1 MPEGDTLFRTARTLQ
16 RGLAGRH
23 LTRFD
28 SAYPKLNRVN
38 DDSPLIGRTIEKVE
52 SKGKWLLIYF
62 SGDLILLT
70 HMRMSGSWHIYRP
83 LEKWQRPAAQMRIV
97 IETEKLHAVGFLV
110 PVAEFHTTKSLERRD
125 GFRML
130 GPRLLDSDLDEL
142 DAVGRLLSRPDLE
155 VGVALMTQSLLSG
168 IGNVYK
174 SEVCFAC
181 RVNPFRLVA
190 SLAESEAASLVATA
204 RRFMRAN
211 VSDTSGDQIITYTGM
226 RRTTGRSDPAERLWV
241 YRRRLEPCR
250 KCGAPIESRK
260 QGADARTSFWCPQCQ
275 PMMGV
280 KNPACES
287 RPTI

>member
-1 MPEGDTLFRTARTLQ
+1 MPEGDTLFRTARTLE
-16 RGLAGRH
+16 RGLAGQQV
-23 LTRFD
+23 TRFD
-28 SAYPKLNRVN
+28 SAYPKLNRVH
-38 DDSPLIGRTIEKVE
+38 DDSPLTGRTIEKVE

-70 HMRMSGSWHIYRP
+70 HMLMGGSWHIYRP
-83 LEKWQRPAAQMRIV
+83 GEKWQRRAGEMRIV

-110 PVAEFHTTKSLERRD
+110 PVAEFHTTEGLARRD
-125 GFRML
+125 GFRTL
-130 GPRLLDSDLDEL
+130 GPRLLDRDLDEL
-142 DAVGRLLSRPDLE
+142 EAVRRLRSRPDLE

-190 SLAESEAASLVATA
+190 SLTEPEAAALVAKA

-211 VSDTSGDQIITYTGM
+211 VSDTSGDQIITYTGL

-241 YRRRLEPCR
+241 YRRRFEPCR
-250 KCGAPIESRK
+250 KCGTAIESHK
-260 QGADARTSFWCPQCQ
+260 QGVDARTSFWCPQCQ
-275 PMMGV
+275 PMIGV
-280 KNPACES
+280 KNRVCES